1 MFGTALFYP
10 TIDIQ
15 DEDWLKTAYLF
26 WNGIRTI
33 VPESLADY
41 AYHNNTTQ
49 FLADIGFLQPVKVNP
64 NSPSVK
70 SLVKV
75 VMKYAQTNQG
85 MACLY
90 QTPPVGLYTNPYDD
104 ERSQFYLHHEKLP
117 FEIQRLVG
125 DRIGPDGWAR
135 VSDNFADFYMT
146 LLANKIAN
154 QKSMDLLSSSI
165 PLETF
170 STNFSIDTYQDRFS
184 IAHSRAESI
193 GRCILTKMIID
204 GITIDPLTSFDDLL
218 FFKEK
223 HHLELK
229 RFKEGLKE
237 ISNMNIPPDI
247 TIEGLEQMAMDIY
260 KNSFLVAYQDLQS
273 SLKGFGIKFLVGGAS
288 ALIFTDVS
296 STMNELLSNLQMPTQ
311 LTIGAGAVLAYKGY
325 HSIKERTNIKRKHRM
340 SYLLSIERELGRK
353 KR

>member
-1 MFGTALFYP
+1 
-10 TIDIQ
+10 
-15 DEDWLKTAYLF
+15 
-26 WNGIRTI
+26 
-33 VPESLADY
+33 
-41 AYHNNTTQ
+41 
-49 FLADIGFLQPVKVNP
+49 
-64 NSPSVK
+64 
-70 SLVKV
+70 
-75 VMKYAQTNQG
+75 
-85 MACLY
+85 
-90 QTPPVGLYTNPYDD
+90 
-104 ERSQFYLHHEKLP
+104 
-117 FEIQRLVG
+117 
-125 DRIGPDGWAR
+125 
-135 VSDNFADFYMT
+135 
-146 LLANKIAN
+146 
-154 QKSMDLLSSSI
+154 
-165 PLETF
+165 
-170 STNFSIDTYQDRFS
+170 
-184 IAHSRAESI
+184 
-193 GRCILTKMIID
+193 MIID

-273 SLKGFGIKFLVGGAS
+273 SLKGFGIKFLVGGAG